1 MNKKLPLVS
10 VIMPVHNA
18 GRFLVPAI
26 ESILKQTYPRIEFL
40 IVDDA
45 STDGSWDTIKNYR
58 KRYKKII
65 RVFRISKQTNAAG
78 NGAMNV
84 GLTYAHGEFIAR
96 MDADDVA
103 VPKRIEK
110 QAAYLLA
117 HPDIILAGSQATII
131 DKRGK
136 KIGIKAVPTQHEA
149 IYQQYGILHPVI
161 HPSVMLRRSLLPDP
175 NKIYAMKWSVND
187 DYYTFFKLLNY
198 GKFAN
203 LPESLLKYR
212 MHGANLSLLKPKER
226 FLTSVWIR
234 TDAVTH
240 LNYRM
245 SVWALMLLLV
255 QLAVVPLIPE
265 RLIVPAYMLIRGMR
279 TPSIVHRAISKLRI
293 FFTSS
298 KQPTPLVYARN

>member
-1 MNKKLPLVS
+1 MNNKQPLVS

-26 ESILKQTYPRIEFL
+26 ESILKQTYPRIEFI

-45 STDGSWDTIKNYR
+45 STDGSWNIIKAYR

-65 RVFRISKQTNAAG
+65 RAYRIAKQTNAAG

-84 GLTYAHGEFIAR
+84 GLTHAKGTLIAR
-96 MDADDVA
+96 MDADDISR
-103 VPKRIEK
+103 PKRIEK
-110 QAAYLLA
+110 QVDYLLT
-117 HPDIILAGSQATII
+117 HPDTILVGTQATII

-136 KIGIKAVPTQHEA
+136 AIGTKAVPASHEA
-149 IYQQYGILHPVI
+149 IYRQYGILHPVI
-161 HPSVMLRRSLLPDP
+161 HPSVILRRSLLPNP
-175 NKIYAMKWSVND
+175 NKIYTMKWSVND

-203 LPESLLKYR
+203 LPEPLIKYR
-212 MHGANLSLLKPKER
+212 IHGKNLSLAKPKER
-226 FLTSVWIR
+226 FLTSVRIR
-234 TDAVTH
+234 IDAVAH

-245 SVWALMLLLV
+245 SPEAFFLLV
-255 QLAVVPLIPE
+255 LQLLVVPLIPE
-265 RLIVPAYMLIRGMR
+265 RLIVPAYMLVRGIRTAPIIHGA
-279 TPSIVHRAISKLRI
+279 VSKLRS
-293 FFTSS
+293 FFTTT